1 MYKTFS
7 QNSYWISPSFV
18 IEVFSTQQPNSTL
31 CHIRSNYDTICSH
44 KALSSTLTFVRAGI
58 RNPLLSIWC
67 GNGQFYCQHLL
78 ALTGTLFYTE
88 SSSSESN
95 EEDMGFYL
103 QLLKILGNSD
113 ISMKNW
119 DVRNQQDFFLMP
131 FKLKKRKSWYLFRYV
146 QKSSS
151 LFFSF
156 SSPYFFFWN
165 TKCETTSSLLNTF
178 KFLFNQPLVFQK
190 NSLDQNSTNSVL
202 CAGSGSESRD
212 TAQTSTSTPDFVPT
226 QLYHRAGKQ
235 WPRTESQMA
244 VKVISQPKTGA
255 ACLSPMQSQRNWV
268 PPT

>member
-1 MYKTFS
+1 M
-7 QNSYWISPSFV
+7 
-18 IEVFSTQQPNSTL
+18 TL
-31 CHIRSNYDTICSH
+31 SVHT
-44 KALSSTLTFVRAGI
+44 KLWVRHW
-58 RNPLLSIWC
+58 LLSELESEILFYLSDVVV
-67 GNGQFYCQHLL
+67 GNFIVNTCLHLL
-78 ALTGTLFYTE
+78 GHYFTLRVLAVKAMKRTWVFIFSCWKFWEIQILAWKTE
-88 SSSSESN
+88 MLETN
-95 EEDMGFYL
+95 R
-103 QLLKILGNSD
+103 I
-113 ISMKNW
+113 
-119 DVRNQQDFFLMP
+119 FLMS

-212 TAQTSTSTPDFVPT
+212 TAQTSTSTPDFVST

-244 VKVISQPKTGA
+244 VKVISQPKTEA
-255 ACLSPMQSQRNWV
+255 ACRSPMQSQRNWV